1 MWEMVFKK
9 TRKLTPLFDFVC
21 IISASPPLT
30 QLQFF
35 LEPLTFPCITELCSI
50 YGQTVLNTV
59 YYCIRTYVYY
69 IHREK
74 EIFLGK
80 WRGDMT
86 VVTLKS
92 SKVMT
97 FKIPTRQQRVS
108 NLVINNTND
117 ISLPGVLHQSSI
129 PEMSEHLSYH
139 YQYPLVCTYNTCSDL
154 NPAVGAGPCM
164 SGDGLYGDADP
175 PTGHDCPGGAV
186 GCSCGGKVVG
196 ACKSGWYCDNSHPK
210 PVICLPPYSAISG
223 AGRHVTGA
231 VISLF
236 SSTYHHNQILGTQ

>member
-1 MWEMVFKK
+1 MWEMVYKK
-9 TRKLTPLFDFVC
+9 TRKLIPLFNFVC
-21 IISASPPLT
+21 TIAASPPLT

-35 LEPLTFPCITELCSI
+35 LEPLAFPYVTGLCSI

-108 NLVINNTND
+108 NLVTSNTND
-117 ISLPGVLHQSSI
+117 ISVPGD
-129 PEMSEHLSYH
+129 
-139 YQYPLVCTYNTCSDL
+139 T
-154 NPAVGAGPCM
+154 
-164 SGDGLYGDADP
+164 DP
-175 PTGHDCPGGAV
+175 PTGFDCHGGAV
-186 GCSCGGKVVG
+186 RCTCGGKVVG
-196 ACKSGWYCDNSHPK
+196 ACKSGWYCDKYWSIGQRLIL
-210 PVICLPPYSAISG
+210 VVERSRYFAI
-223 AGRHVTGA
+223 
-231 VISLF
+231 
-236 SSTYHHNQILGTQ
+236 